1 MGEKREKQN
10 WQKRILFLQE
20 KTYEYGITS
29 PVPRE
34 KF

>member
-10 WQKRILFLQE
+10 WQKRILFLMK
-20 KTYEYGITS
+20 KTYEYELS
-29 PVPRE
+29 SFVPGL